1 MINFVALEKGK
12 YPSALESGDQGQ
24 LTNPLL
30 DLTVDGMFNNEN
42 GHISDFISLL
52 ESDNQSEITA
62 LLSHTEEMSER
73 NITSLM
79 FAASFPCVTAEVFKQ
94 VVDAVL
100 RWGDRFRGT
109 ERQRFENLRDDPDAF
124 EDAIYWVVSGN
135 RILELMDA
143 RLSPTEAN
151 KLTRGKT
158 PLHLAVEYKK
168 LNGEPDFPEYAVIR
182 YLTASYSPDPTKC
195 DSSNLE
201 SAFDC
206 ARGMSDPFLLS
217 IMTEATK
224 RKTIRSLLIIPNNG
238 LPITVVRS
246 DDILRENLDH
256 TYPPNGESLLRILS
270 KAVAL
275 QEGVC
280 NEKQSTHSTATAK
293 GELP

>member
-1 MINFVALEKGK
+1 MIDSKEV
-12 YPSALESGDQGQ
+12 Q

-52 ESDNQSEITA
+52 GSGSQSEIAA
-62 LLSHTEEMSER
+62 LLSHTEEMSEQ

-79 FAASFPCVTAEVFKQ
+79 FAASFPCVSAEVFKR

-109 ERQRFENLRDDPDAF
+109 ERQRFENLRNNPDAF

-143 RLSPTEAN
+143 RLTSTEAN

-168 LNGEPDFPEYAVIR
+168 LNGEPDFPEYAAIR
-182 YLTASYSPDPTKC
+182 YLTDRYLPDSTKR

-201 SAFDC
+201 SAFDH

-217 IMTEATK
+217 IMTEAT
-224 RKTIRSLLIIPNNG
+224 RCKTVSSLMVVPNKG
-238 LPITVVRS
+238 LPITVVRG
-246 DDILRENLDH
+246 DDIDFLVAIAGLTRSTGGNEND
-256 TYPPNGESLLRILS
+256 
-270 KAVAL
+270 
-275 QEGVC
+275 
-280 NEKQSTHSTATAK
+280 
-293 GELP
+293 

>member
-1 MINFVALEKGK
+1 MIDSKEV
-12 YPSALESGDQGQ
+12 Q

-52 ESDNQSEITA
+52 ESDNQSAIEA

-79 FAASFPCVTAEVFKQ
+79 FAASFPCVSAEVFKR

-109 ERQRFENLRDDPDAF
+109 ERQHFDNLRIDPDAF
-124 EDAIYWVVSGN
+124 EDEIYRVVSGN

-143 RLSPTEAN
+143 RLTSTEAN

-182 YLTASYSPDPTKC
+182 YLTSGNLPDSTKR

-201 SAFDC
+201 NAFDC

-217 IMTEATK
+217 IMTGAT
-224 RKTIRSLLIIPNNG
+224 RGKTISSLLVVPNKG
-238 LPITVVRS
+238 LPITMVRG
-246 DDILRENLDH
+246 DDVESFLLARQRLACW
-256 TYPPNGESLLRILS
+256 GES
-270 KAVAL
+270 
-275 QEGVC
+275 C
-280 NEKQSTHSTATAK
+280 
-293 GELP
+293 